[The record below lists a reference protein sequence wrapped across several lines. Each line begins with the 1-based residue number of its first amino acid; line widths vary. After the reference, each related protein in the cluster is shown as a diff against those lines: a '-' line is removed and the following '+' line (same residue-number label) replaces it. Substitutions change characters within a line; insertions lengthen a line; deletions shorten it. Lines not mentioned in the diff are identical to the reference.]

1 VRVRNDDGS
10 TDIEAASVLIA
21 AGSEPRFFPS
31 VKPDGDRIIAPRH
44 TQKLQRLPESM
55 VMVGGGVTGSE
66 YTSAFQKLGTNVH
79 LITDI
84 DRLLPRTDP
93 ELATLLQRR
102 LEQLGVEFS
111 FNNAIKSVENLGNEV
126 RTTTADGTEYRTDF
140 AFVAT
145 GRRPDDSFLEE
156 AEERPEQDAGGWLR
170 VDAAGRTTL
179 DGVYAAG
186 DITGAPLTANNAHTV
201 ARRVIRDILGTD
213 QSERLPALIEAVYT
227 EPQVVHIG
235 PVQELSTSLPA
246 GVTLRRY
253 SYNQTLLGR
262 IHGDGDALFKLW
274 LDDRTN
280 AIRGAA
286 AFGESAV
293 DILAPVQLAME
304 HGISADALRS
314 TPLAHPALSE
324 VLSL

>member
-1 VRVRNDDGS
+1 
-10 TDIEAASVLIA
+10 
-21 AGSEPRFFPS
+21 
-31 VKPDGDRIIAPRH
+31 
-44 TQKLQRLPESM
+44 
-55 VMVGGGVTGSE
+55 VTGSE
-66 YTSAFQKLGTNVH
+66 YTSAFAKLGTAVH

-93 ELATLLQRR
+93 ELAALLQRR
-102 LEQLGVEFS
+102 LAQLGVEFS
-111 FNNAIKSVENLGNEV
+111 FNNPIKSVENLGKEV
-126 RTTTADGTEYRTDF
+126 RTTTADGTEHHTDF

-145 GRRPDDSFLEE
+145 GRRPDDSVLDE
-156 AEERPEQDAGGWLR
+156 AEERPEQDAGGWLK
-170 VDAAGRTTL
+170 VDAVGRTTL

-186 DITGAPLTANNAHTV
+186 DITGAPLTANNAHTL
-201 ARRVIRDILGTD
+201 ARRAVWDILGTA
-213 QSERLPALIEAVYT
+213 QSETLPALIEAVYT

-235 PVQELSTSLPA
+235 PVEELSTGRHD
-246 GVTLRRY
+246 GVTLRRH
-253 SYNQTLLGR
+253 SYDQTLLGR

-274 LDDRTN
+274 VDDKTH

-293 DILAPVQLAME
+293 DIMAPVQLAME
-304 HGISADALRS
+304 HGISADAMRS